1 MILDRL
7 AESWFVAVYG
17 KFSKNCLLMIL
28 QCLLVDNIVPNL
40 LTTLA
45 PLQVLSLL
53 TSLHYLI
60 YIFEWFHRL
69 YKPIIVG
76 LDILEFLGT
85 TVVA

>member
-1 MILDRL
+1 
-7 AESWFVAVYG
+7 
-17 KFSKNCLLMIL
+17 MIL

-76 LDILEFLGT
+76 LDILECLGT
-85 TVVA
+85 TVVG